1 MEKELAQS
9 NSPSQRKVPKT
20 IRSTIRGSFGW
31 CFGDGQLLDSSCI
44 VEAFICQLIHLD
56 ADSFI
61 PKVKCLRK
69 GECMEKR
76 IKVRVKNGIH
86 RTAVQSVKLMISLN
100 HQLDKTCLEDPL
112 YKLSSSQMLNK
123 IMLYLILTMHHFSD
137 GFPFLPHYLEKDIM
151 KNEHQRDHKM
161 LLGYKIQSQKP
172 EMEVALYLC
181 FTKTREILGNL
192 SLTPERFPEVVGFA
206 PREFPQGPTAPQDP
220 PMVGHLMF

>member
-9 NSPSQRKVPKT
+9 DLPSKRKVPKT

-44 VEAFICQLIHLD
+44 VEALFC
-56 ADSFI
+56 
-61 PKVKCLRK
+61 
-69 GECMEKR
+69 
-76 IKVRVKNGIH
+76 
-86 RTAVQSVKLMISLN
+86 
-100 HQLDKTCLEDPL
+100 QLDKTCLEDPL

-123 IMLYLILTMHHFSD
+123 IMLYLILTMHHLSD

-181 FTKTREILGNL
+181 FTKTREILGNGK
-192 SLTPERFPEVVGFA
+192 SIPDAREISRCRGFCTSGIPAGPNSATRPTNGGPPNVLTI
-206 PREFPQGPTAPQDP
+206 
-220 PMVGHLMF
+220 

>member
-1 MEKELAQS
+1 
-9 NSPSQRKVPKT
+9 
-20 IRSTIRGSFGW
+20 
-31 CFGDGQLLDSSCI
+31 
-44 VEAFICQLIHLD
+44 
-56 ADSFI
+56 
-61 PKVKCLRK
+61 
-69 GECMEKR
+69 MEKR

-181 FTKTREILGNL
+181 FTKTREILGNGK
-192 SLTPERFPEVVGFA
+192 SIPDAREISRGRGFCTSGIPA
-206 PREFPQGPTAPQDP
+206 GPTSCGP
-220 PMVGHLMF
+220 PSWTIMFRQFELHLEQFHSSLSTGWNLSQSTTTPRASCSTQCRKQKLCCERK